1 MNKINSES
9 LIHGAIVT
17 GIINAV
23 INGIINWF
31 QVSGKPEILLTVDS
45 ISNKEH
51 TVMGEA
57 IILAFTLS
65 VIIASIGYFTLKL
78 NDKPNYFPTAFKVT
92 VKNAF
97 FLFGVFVTLAI
108 LWQRFAGSVSVSPV
122 MAAIIVGVI
131 AGIVAGVTDY
141 LTKRELL
148 DHHIIYN

>member
-1 MNKINSES
+1 MNKVNSGK
-9 LIHGAIVT
+9 LIHGAMVT

-23 INGIINWF
+23 VNGIINWF
-31 QVSGKPEILLTVDS
+31 QVSGKSEIMLTVDS

-51 TVMGEA
+51 TVMGGA

-65 VIIASIGYFTLKL
+65 VIIAGIGYFTLKL
-78 NDKPNYFPTAFKVT
+78 NEKPKFFPTAFIVI

-141 LTKRELL
+141 LTKKELL
-148 DHHIIYN
+148 GHHIINN